1 MKKNQKKTKRKPKLI
16 LARDS
21 VRKLV
26 APDLSGIVG
35 GADMTHGV
43 TVTFPKC
50 CRTA

>member
-1 MKKNQKKTKRKPKLI
+1 MKKNQKKTKRKPRLI

-21 VRKLV
+21 VRKLA

-35 GADMTHGV
+35 GAGTANCV

-50 CRTA
+50 CLTI